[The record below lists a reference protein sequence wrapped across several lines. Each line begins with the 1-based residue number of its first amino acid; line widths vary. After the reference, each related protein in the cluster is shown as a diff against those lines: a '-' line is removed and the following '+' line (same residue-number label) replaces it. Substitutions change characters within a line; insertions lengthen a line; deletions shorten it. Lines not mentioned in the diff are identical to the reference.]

1 MKKFKFTVSK
11 NQQRYDIILQSNSEN
26 EAKERVHK
34 EGYSILNIEEV
45 NDIDI
50 KGSKFLFTIESDN
63 EIKNGVIYGEDIFKV
78 YLKLRKDFGYKVI
91 SLFAEID
98 KDKSDFDKQETLKKV
113 EEEYSLFI
121 QKFQKQVV
129 ETKVE
134 KAVKKEKQ
142 ENVQLEDFYLKKEV
156 EETYKL
162 IDFVLK
168 KIKSVIDNNMFS
180 ITPEQSEKLNN
191 IYNSLITIKNSRNIN
206 KLREIGELALVKI
219 GKIEL
224 DYYEKTKNNETRIL
238 LKETNGLLKKIGS
251 KEQFVEKDKDIGY
264 LIKNFLSQLKE
275 NFTTKNKG
283 ENSILDK
290 ETHSYIK
297 TLVLLKK
304 YKEKKDE
311 IDKEIIKNFTIFI
324 FPIGKNKEKK
334 EIILAKKS
342 VISQNISLLKAKLN
356 GKVFSYTKIVKG
368 YKKIEELFVDLLRYL
383 AMYLKGIIFLYSL
396 IFIVFVFINY
406 IGISKLNINIEG
418 INIIIYLIILYL
430 LFSYTKGF
438 FSFIFN
444 FVFFVFLNI
453 FFVVNF

>member
-34 EGYSILNIEEV
+34 EWYSILNIEEV

-50 KGSKFLFTIESDN
+50 KWSKFLFTIESDN
-63 EIKNGVIYGEDIFKV
+63 EIKNWVIYWEDIFKV
-78 YLKLRKDFGYKVI
+78 YLKLRKDFWYKVI

-206 KLREIGELALVKI
+206 KLREIWELALVKI
-219 GKIEL
+219 WKIEL

-238 LKETNGLLKKIGS
+238 LKETNWLLKKIWS
-251 KEQFVEKDKDIGY
+251 KEQFVEKDKDIWY

-275 NFTTKNKG
+275 NFTTKNKW

-324 FPIGKNKEKK
+324 FPIWKNKEKK

-356 GKVFSYTKIVKG
+356 WKVFSYTKIVKW

-383 AMYLKGIIFLYSL
+383 AMYLKWIIFLYSL

-406 IGISKLNINIEG
+406 IWISKLNINIEW